1 MGLGMDKFDLGTAP
15 AARVTVSIAVGA
27 NAVAVSEHVLMLM
40 LATYRRLAL
49 AGRKLRERA
58 WLRPQLRAACCQ
70 LSGKAVEPVRFSPS
84 SRIRLPK
91 WLIWADWMSL
101 NT

>member
-49 AGRKLRERA
+49 AGRKLREGTGCARSFA
-58 WLRPQLRAACCQ
+58 RRAASFPARRSTC
-70 LSGKAVEPVRFSPS
+70 SV
-84 SRIRLPK
+84 
-91 WLIWADWMSL
+91 
-101 NT
+101 